1 MTGTRVGW
9 IGTGVMGAPMCGHL
23 LASGYPVTVFNRTPE
38 RARGLLE
45 RGAAWAESPQA
56 VAQHA
61 DVVFT
66 MVGFPDDL
74 REIVLGPAG
83 TLAGAGHGTI
93 LVDMTTSE
101 PSLAR
106 EIYEAARARGVASLD
121 APVSGGDVGARAA
134 GLSIMVGGDQDAFE
148 RVAPLLRC
156 LGATIVHQGPAGAG
170 QHTKMVNQILVASG
184 MVAVSEALLYAHQ
197 AGLDLPTVLQS
208 VSGGAAGSW
217 SLTHYRRASSPGT
230 SRRAS
235 AWTTSSRTWAS
246 RWRRRGGC
254 ASRCRASP
262 WWSSSI
268 SRSSR
273 RATAARA
280 RMPSCSRSRGFR
292 PWSGRLHLQ
301 HLRRRVER
309 ADRRRHARVARG
321 LHQHLDQLLARDAE
335 VEGAREVQ
343 LQLLGPSERREL
355 CHGAQAPAAQIEVR
369 ARPEH
374 AEHELRHQAEE
385 LRCELL
391 RRQLPAAGARAPELR
406 RDLEAARE
414 VVRLSRHRVSPL

>member
-217 SLTHYRRASSPGT
+217 SLTHYAPR
-230 SRRAS
+230 
-235 AWTTSSRTWAS
+235 
-246 RWRRRGGC
+246 
-254 ASRCRASP
+254 
-262 WWSSSI
+262 I
-268 SRSSR
+268 
-273 RATAARA
+273 
-280 RMPSCSRSRGFR
+280 
-292 PWSGRLHLQ
+292 
-301 HLRRRVER
+301 
-309 ADRRRHARVARG
+309 
-321 LHQHLDQLLARDAE
+321 LARDFAPGFRVDHFVKDMGIALAE
-335 VEGAREVQ
+335 AR
-343 LQLLGPSERREL
+343 RM
-355 CHGAQAPAAQIEVR
+355 
-369 ARPEH
+369 
-374 AEHELRHQAEE
+374 
-385 LRCELL
+385 
-391 RRQLPAAGARAPELR
+391 
-406 RDLEAARE
+406 
-414 VVRLSRHRVSPL
+414 RLSLPGLALVEQLYLALVAQGDGRKGTHALVLALARLSAVEWPATPSAPPPPR

>member
-1 MTGTRVGW
+1 MTGTRIGW

-66 MVGFPDDL
+66 MVGFPDDV

-217 SLTHYRRASSPGT
+217 SLTHYAPR
-230 SRRAS
+230 
-235 AWTTSSRTWAS
+235 
-246 RWRRRGGC
+246 
-254 ASRCRASP
+254 
-262 WWSSSI
+262 I
-268 SRSSR
+268 
-273 RATAARA
+273 
-280 RMPSCSRSRGFR
+280 
-292 PWSGRLHLQ
+292 
-301 HLRRRVER
+301 
-309 ADRRRHARVARG
+309 
-321 LHQHLDQLLARDAE
+321 LARDFAPGFRVDHFVKDMGIALAE
-335 VEGAREVQ
+335 AR
-343 LQLLGPSERREL
+343 RM
-355 CHGAQAPAAQIEVR
+355 
-369 ARPEH
+369 
-374 AEHELRHQAEE
+374 
-385 LRCELL
+385 
-391 RRQLPAAGARAPELR
+391 
-406 RDLEAARE
+406 
-414 VVRLSRHRVSPL
+414 RLSLPGLALVEQLYLALVAQGDGRQGTHALVLALARLSAVEWPATPSAPPPPR